1 MFSNGDQEN
10 HYEREVRFFLVFHF
24 NKSFLRK
31 LGGY

>member
-1 MFSNGDQEN
+1 MEIKKTIMNEKF
-10 HYEREVRFFLVFHF
+10 VFFLVFHF